1 MEDAARQTGMTD
13 GIALPHPHAQA
24 LPGIEQPRVV
34 VGLLDTPVDW
44 NAYDGKPV
52 ETVCMLLSSSGDT
65 HLALLGALA
74 RALHDPTLRKMLAQR
89 SAAKQ
94 IVAHLRQLDT

>member
-1 MEDAARQTGMTD
+1 M
-13 GIALPHPHAQA
+13 
-24 LPGIEQPRVV
+24 
-34 VGLLDTPVDW
+34 
-44 NAYDGKPV
+44 NAYVLARSAYAGSTSPV
-52 ETVCMLLSSSGDT
+52 RTDRGTEYEAFSRCTHALSDT
-65 HLALLGALA
+65 RSAGAGFPMLA